1 MTADSFSRAF
11 ALAFGAHDADA
22 LAALLARDA
31 GVLTLTGIWAEGRD
45 AAKRALMAEFSGTFA
60 RARLVTGKAVLL
72 PIKDGAAVLHQ
83 RFVVSGA
90 VEADGTELPRFAAM
104 LSAVLV
110 EGTPGAGDLR
120 QAASLTFSALT
131 E

>member
-11 ALAFGAHDADA
+11 ALAFSARDADA
-22 LAALLARDA
+22 VAALLTFDA
-31 GVLTLTGIWAEGRD
+31 GVHTLTGIWAEGRD
-45 AAKRALMAEFSGTFA
+45 AARRALASEFAGTFA
-60 RARLVTGKAVLL
+60 RARLVTGKATLL
-72 PIKDGAAVLHQ
+72 SIKAEAVVLHQ

-90 VEADGTELPRFAAM
+90 VQSDGAEVPRFGAM

-110 EGTPGAGDLR
+110 DSDGWKAI
-120 QAASLTFSALT
+120 SLTFSALA